1 MYVLDELKEMISR
14 ELKTITRQDSITP
27 QTLEAAYKAVDILKD
42 IETIEA
48 MQEAGYSNN
57 SYNSYDD
64 MSYTSMRSNGNGM
77 GYSYARGR
85 DSRGRYTSRDY
96 SRHAELDHMLGK
108 LEMMSDDTDDPKV
121 KKAIDQ
127 CIAKIEG

>member
-57 SYNSYDD
+57 SYDDD
-64 MSYTSMRSNGNGM
+64 MSYTSMRSNGM